1 MILLASR
8 QANRLTMVIVVI
20 AALLLGALAF
30 DPALNM
36 GGDNAEYLGLAR
48 ALSTGQG
55 FTVLS
60 APVPHPE
67 TQRTPGYP
75 LFLALFMLMFGEQ
88 LWALKLT
95 SLVFL
100 AVSALLAYR
109 FLRCQR
115 ASTLLLSA
123 FGVWLFVWNLDILAM
138 GSITSPE
145 MLYTSLTMIALLAAI
160 RYVGKD
166 ETVRPD
172 FLRNRPHMWG
182 WLIVMVLASVAAIYV
197 RPNGITLV
205 PALGMYLLLRR
216 EWRALLVGLV
226 AGAMLLMPLIAM
238 QRQATAQGPTY
249 LSYMNTSEE
258 GDTSREMRGA
268 ADLMRRI
275 ARTASAQTLN
285 LGELLV
291 VRPRHF
297 TMRPRPV
304 VADYQPGAQPEP
316 AAGAPTGSE
325 GYSPLRVARHASRC
339 LIGLI
344 AILGFVITWRGRGSA
359 MHWYTLMNILLLVL
373 TPFPRGRYLLPM
385 LPLFAWFFAMAVM
398 WGTSLALRRR
408 TPGRALLI
416 IIGLI
421 AAGMTTIGVAQRVA
435 LNWENRGL
443 SWHAPER
450 YALDGTDF
458 VNYAAAMEWIG
469 LHTPES
475 AVVVARKPYS
485 VYWVTGRHSTWGPLW
500 IGQPDQLWQ
509 SLVSHARHG
518 PLYVIQDGF
527 RNRYHGNLTRRNL
540 IPALAGHRNLVR
552 QEAIWRNP
560 TTKVWWLTTR
570 ATAGGPPELP
580 YIPDTGQ
587 RGLPLP
593 ESHSPRPALMRERP

>member
-88 LWALKLT
+88 LWSLKLT

-145 MLYTSLTMIALLAAI
+145 MLYTSLTIVALLAAI

-172 FLRNRPHMWG
+172 FLRNRPHTWG
-182 WLIVMVLASVAAIYV
+182 WLIVMVLAAVAAIYV

-216 EWRALLVGLV
+216 EWRALVVGLL
-226 AGAMLLMPLIAM
+226 AGALLLAPLVAM
-238 QRQATAQGPTY
+238 QRQAATRGPTY
-249 LSYMNTSEE
+249 LSYINTSEQ
-258 GDTSREMRGA
+258 GDTSRELHGA
-268 ADLMRRI
+268 GDLVRRI

-285 LGELLV
+285 LGQLLV
-291 VRPRHF
+291 VRPGSF
-297 TMRPRPV
+297 SLRPRPV
-304 VADYQPGAQPEP
+304 TTDPKPGATQP
-316 AAGAPTGSE
+316 TTSE
-325 GYSPLRVARHASRC
+325 DDSPLRDLRHASRYVV
-339 LIGLI
+339 GLI
-344 AILGFVITWRGRGSA
+344 ALLGFAITWRGRGGA
-359 MHWYTLMNILLLVL
+359 MHWYALMNIILLLM
-373 TPFPRGRYLLPM
+373 TPFPRGRYLLPL
-385 LPLFAWFFAMAVM
+385 LPLWGWFFAMAIM
-398 WGTSLALRRR
+398 WGTSLTLKRR
-408 TPGRALLI
+408 TPGRALLV

-421 AAGMTTIGVAQRVA
+421 AVCMTTVGLAQRVV

-443 SWHAPER
+443 SWHAPQR

-458 VNYAAAMEWIG
+458 VNYAAAMEWIR
-469 LHTPES
+469 LHTPDN
-475 AVVVARKPYS
+475 AVVAARKPYN
-485 VYWVTGRHSTWGPLW
+485 VYWVTGRHSTWEPLW
-500 IGQPDQLWQ
+500 IEQPDKVWQ
-509 SLVSHARHG
+509 SLVAQAQRT

-527 RNRYHGNLTRRNL
+527 LNRYHGDITNRHL
-540 IPALAGHRNLVR
+540 IPTLAAHRAVLR
-552 QEAIWRNP
+552 QETAWQTP
-560 TTKVWWLTTR
+560 TTIVWTLTPH
-570 ATAGGPPELP
+570 AIAEAPSDLP
-580 YIPDTGQ
+580 YIPDAGQ
-587 RGLPLP
+587 RGLAF
-593 ESHSPRPALMRERP
+593 PAQNQPTNQR